1 MLFVIEFIL
10 ESQMILNNAFDLISI
25 IDEGVENAIIG
36 FHKINCVVKNLLQT
50 LQCHA
55 KRIEINIVLKYMIMI
70 YIYDNRSESSTKFI
84 FLL

>member
-10 ESQMILNNAFDLISI
+10 ESQMILNNAFDVISI
-25 IDEGVENAIIG
+25 IDEGVENAIIA
-36 FHKINCVVKNLLQT
+36 FHKINCVVQNLLRS

-70 YIYDNRSESSTKFI
+70 YIND
-84 FLL
+84 

>member
-36 FHKINCVVKNLLQT
+36 FHNINRVV
-50 LQCHA
+50 
-55 KRIEINIVLKYMIMI
+55 
-70 YIYDNRSESSTKFI
+70 
-84 FLL
+84 